1 MALIERARTPLT
13 PAVVVAALAFAPP
26 AWLGWSA
33 EVGAVLWIPLNPIA
47 HVAASARS
55 WLRPLTMTSAP
66 SRARPRAAAK
76 PMPAVEPVTSAS
88 LP

>member
-1 MALIERARTPLT
+1 MALIERVRTPLI

-47 HVAASARS
+47 HVAA
-55 WLRPLTMTSAP
+55 
-66 SRARPRAAAK
+66 
-76 PMPAVEPVTSAS
+76 
-88 LP
+88 